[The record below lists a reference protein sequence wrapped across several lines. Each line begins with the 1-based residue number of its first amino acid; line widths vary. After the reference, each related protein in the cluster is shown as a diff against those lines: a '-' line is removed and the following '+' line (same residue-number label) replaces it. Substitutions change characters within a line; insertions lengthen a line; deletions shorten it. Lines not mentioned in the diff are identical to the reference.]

1 MAKKKVRLRWA
12 SSSRK
17 LALNKWLPLNAENT
31 PSYMQPFYSFIP
43 SVLHPFG
50 PSSLRSFIPS
60 SLHSFIPPFL
70 HSFIP
75 SLFHSFIP
83 SCLHSFI
90 FLFQNPPILI
100 DFIALKVLPFEKSK
114 QKAKIHPQYCFKG
127 ELVTPSSGNI
137 AITFYSTIET
147 HGKL

>member
-17 LALNKWLPLNAENT
+17 LALNKWPPLNAENT

-50 PSSLRSFIPS
+50 PSFLHPSIPS
-60 SLHSFIPPFL
+60 SLHSFILSFL

-75 SLFHSFIP
+75 SFLHAFILSFSYFGTPP
-83 SCLHSFI
+83 S
-90 FLFQNPPILI
+90 
-100 DFIALKVLPFEKSK
+100 
-114 QKAKIHPQYCFKG
+114 
-127 ELVTPSSGNI
+127 
-137 AITFYSTIET
+137 
-147 HGKL
+147 